1 MYLIQQDS
9 VSCEQVTNSFERVA
23 VSSKQV
29 VKSLEQVSVLS
40 ERIVKSFERVGVSS
54 EQVTKSFE
62 QVSVSSEWVTKSF
75 ERVGVSSERVTKS
88 FKQGGVS
95 SEWVTKPFER
105 MQIFFE
111 QFTNGCKRNPVQK
124 WKVVRVCF
132 PVHGHILWFILNM
145 NSFPFEYFKRA
156 KMAQF
161 GPITSSPSYLQVFL
175 LCLHVFLFLFA
186 AKGISSTS
194 LSLLLGKNGRM

>member
-1 MYLIQQDS
+1 MYLIQQDG
-9 VSCEQVTNSFERVA
+9 VSCERVTNSFERVA

-29 VKSLEQVSVLS
+29 VKSFEQVSVLS
-40 ERIVKSFERVGVSS
+40 ERIVKLFERVGVSS
-54 EQVTKSFE
+54 ERLTKSFK

-88 FKQGGVS
+88 F
-95 SEWVTKPFER
+95 ER

-111 QFTNGCKRNPVQK
+111 QFTNGCKRNPAQK
-124 WKVVRVCF
+124 QKVVRVRF
-132 PVHGHILWFILNM
+132 PMHGHILWFILNM

-194 LSLLLGKNGRM
+194 LSLLLEKNGRM